1 MIAVPIHSFRQSILL
16 PLSFLPLMSPDP
28 KHWLGKRSPY
38 LGNLWRFRKRI
49 APGIEVRQREFPR
62 VGTQASPYMAYRK
75 MVKKRFPEK
84 MDDSRLDAVI
94 ALYMRCAG
102 YTVQDVANE
111 LYRHTPA
118 RPHGQNRD
126 ERIDYGR
133 GVVWY
138 AFGTAGDIDI
148 ANINPAQEQILKFVK
163 EVEPVE
169 KESLQIIYC

>member
-1 MIAVPIHSFRQSILL
+1 MREKQVQSEQTKRL
-16 PLSFLPLMSPDP
+16 PRF
-28 KHWLGKRSPY
+28 KHWLGKRSPH

-49 APGIEVRQREFPR
+49 SPGVEVRQRDFPR
-62 VGTQASPYMAYRK
+62 VGTLASPYTAYRE

-138 AFGTAGDIDI
+138 TFGTAGDIDI